1 MRRTAV
7 ILALALPVLIM
18 TGPEAS
24 AQTADS
30 LRSETNTGADAG
42 NIHSLYAGGG
52 YGSNMIY
59 LGSTMSQD
67 NPYGY
72 ASVSYGFHNK
82 LFVTV
87 SAVHLSA
94 ADPLAAFYIGSLT
107 YSHPFNK
114 WFDISAGLYRYQVN
128 STLTDTLFG
137 SFNYG
142 DLTLGF
148 DWNILYTKISA
159 GALFSEESQGFYQV
173 RNSRYFQTPE
183 FFRGKA
189 SISFDPYVNLM
200 FGTLTEV
207 TSTDDTTF
215 YYSVSS
221 PYRKWRN
228 QGNGNGN
235 PPGSTVNTTYSY
247 NNKFGLLE
255 IDLGLPVDFN
265 TDFMT
270 IGVEPSYV
278 IPLYDDSY
286 YPGAKGF
293 VLSMSVIFRIF

>member
-1 MRRTAV
+1 LIV
-7 ILALALPVLIM
+7 ALPALIM
-18 TGPEAS
+18 TGPGLS
-24 AQTADS
+24 AQTADKLQAS
-30 LRSETNTGADAG
+30 DSSAVVAGKTG
-42 NIHSLYAGGG
+42 SFYAGGG

-72 ASVSYGFHNK
+72 ASLSYGFHNK
-82 LFVTV
+82 LFATV

-94 ADPLAAFYIGSLT
+94 SDPMVAFYIGSLS
-107 YSHPFNK
+107 YSHPFND
-114 WFDISAGLYRYQVN
+114 WFDISAGLYRYQVDP
-128 STLTDTLFG
+128 SLTDTLFG

-159 GALFSEESQGFYQV
+159 GALFSEESQGFYQI
-173 RNSRYFQTPE
+173 RNSRYFQTPD

-228 QGNGNGN
+228 KGTGTVN

-255 IDLGLPVDFN
+255 IDLGLPIDFN

-293 VLSMSVIFRIF
+293 VFSLSVIFRIF

>member
-82 LFVTV
+82 LFATV

-94 ADPLAAFYIGSLT
+94 ADPLAAFYIGSLS
-107 YSHPFNK
+107 YSHPFND
-114 WFDISAGLYRYQVN
+114 WFDISAGLYRYQVDP
-128 STLTDTLFG
+128 SLTDTLFG

-159 GALFSEESQGFYQV
+159 GALFSEESQGFWQI

-200 FGTLTEV
+200 FGTFTEV
-207 TSTDDTTF
+207 ASTDDTTF

>member
-1 MRRTAV
+1 
-7 ILALALPVLIM
+7 M
-18 TGPEAS
+18 TGPGLS
-24 AQTADS
+24 AQTADKPQASDS
-30 LRSETNTGADAG
+30 LKADAG
-42 NIHSLYAGGG
+42 KAGSFYAGGG

-72 ASVSYGFHNK
+72 ASLSYGFHNK
-82 LFVTV
+82 LFATV

-94 ADPLAAFYIGSLT
+94 ADPLAAFYIGSLS
-107 YSHPFNK
+107 YSHPFNN
-114 WFDISAGLYRYQVN
+114 WFDISAGLYRYQVDP
-128 STLTDTLFG
+128 SLTDTLFG

-159 GALFSEESQGFYQV
+159 GALFSEESQGFYQI

-189 SISFDPYVNLM
+189 NISLDPYVNLM

-207 TSTDDTTF
+207 TSTDDTVL

-221 PYRKWRN
+221 PYRQWRN
-228 QGNGNGN
+228 KGNGN

-255 IDLGLPVDFN
+255 IDLGLPIDFN

-293 VLSMSVIFRIF
+293 VFSMSVIFRIF

>member
-1 MRRTAV
+1 MGKSAFIL
-7 ILALALPVLIM
+7 ILALPALIM
-18 TGPEAS
+18 AGPGLS
-24 AQTADS
+24 AQTADRLALS
-30 LRSETNTGADAG
+30 DSSKADDG
-42 NIHSLYAGGG
+42 KPGSLYAGGG

-72 ASVSYGFHNK
+72 ATVSYGFHNK
-82 LFVTV
+82 LFATV
-87 SAVHLSA
+87 SAVHLAA
-94 ADPLAAFYIGSLT
+94 ADPLAAFYIGSLS
-107 YSHPFNK
+107 YSHPFND
-114 WFDISAGLYRYQVN
+114 WFDISAGLYRYQVDP
-128 STLTDTLFG
+128 SLTDTLFG

-148 DWNILYTKISA
+148 DWNILYTKLSA
-159 GALFSEESQGFYQV
+159 GALFTEESQGFWQI

-200 FGTLTEV
+200 FGTFTEV
-207 TSTDDTTF
+207 ASTDDTTF

-228 QGNGNGN
+228 KGNGK

-247 NNKFGLLE
+247 YNKFGLLE

-278 IPLYDDSY
+278 IPLYDDSN

-293 VLSMSVIFRIF
+293 VFSLSVIFRIF

>member
-1 MRRTAV
+1 MIV
-7 ILALALPVLIM
+7 ALPVLLM
-18 TGPEAS
+18 TGPGLS
-24 AQTADS
+24 AQTADRAQAS
-30 LRSETNTGADAG
+30 DSSKAVAG
-42 NIHSLYAGGG
+42 KSSSLYAGGG

-82 LFVTV
+82 LFATV

-94 ADPLAAFYIGSLT
+94 ADPLAAFYIGSLS
-107 YSHPFNK
+107 YSHPFND
-114 WFDISAGLYRYQVN
+114 WFDISAGLYRYQVDP
-128 STLTDTLFG
+128 SLTDTLFG

-183 FFRGKA
+183 FFGGKA

-207 TSTDDTTF
+207 TSTDDTAY

-221 PYRKWRN
+221 PFRQWRKK
-228 QGNGNGN
+228 GNGN

-247 NNKFGLLE
+247 SNNFGLLE
-255 IDLGLPVDFN
+255 IDLGLPIDFN

-293 VLSMSVIFRIF
+293 VLSVSAIFRIF

>member
-1 MRRTAV
+1 MIV
-7 ILALALPVLIM
+7 ALPVLM
-18 TGPEAS
+18 LTGPGLS
-24 AQTADS
+24 AQTADMPRDS
-30 LRSETNTGADAG
+30 DSSKTGAGKA
-42 NIHSLYAGGG
+42 SSFYAGGG

-72 ASVSYGFHNK
+72 ASLSYGFRNK
-82 LFVTV
+82 LFATV

-94 ADPLAAFYIGSLT
+94 ADPLAAFYIGSLS
-107 YSHPFNK
+107 YSHPFND
-114 WFDISAGLYRYQVN
+114 WFDISAGLYRYHVDP
-128 STLTDTLFG
+128 SLTDTLFG

-183 FFRGKA
+183 FFGGKA

-207 TSTDDTTF
+207 TSTDDTAY

-228 QGNGNGN
+228 KGNGK
-235 PPGSTVNTTYSY
+235 PPGSSGNTNYSY
-247 NNKFGLLE
+247 ENKFGLLE

-293 VLSMSVIFRIF
+293 VLSVSAVFRIF

>member
-1 MRRTAV
+1 MRKSAFIMIV
-7 ILALALPVLIM
+7 ALPVLM
-18 TGPEAS
+18 LTGPDLS
-24 AQTADS
+24 AQTADRPQAS
-30 LRSETNTGADAG
+30 DSSKTDAG
-42 NIHSLYAGGG
+42 KTGSFYAGGG

-72 ASVSYGFHNK
+72 ASLSYGFRNK
-82 LFVTV
+82 LFATV

-94 ADPLAAFYIGSLT
+94 ADPLAAFYIGSLS
-107 YSHPFNK
+107 YSHPFND
-114 WFDISAGLYRYQVN
+114 WFDISAGLYRYQVDP
-128 STLTDTLFG
+128 SLTDTLFG

-183 FFRGKA
+183 FFGGKA

-200 FGTLTEV
+200 FGTLTEI
-207 TSTDDTTF
+207 TSTDDTVF

-221 PYRKWRN
+221 PYRQWRN
-228 QGNGNGN
+228 KGGSTI
-235 PPGSTVNTTYSY
+235 PGSTVNTTYSY

-255 IDLGLPVDFN
+255 IDLGLPIDFS

-278 IPLYDDSY
+278 IPLYDDNF
-286 YPGAKGF
+286 YPVAKGF
-293 VLSMSVIFRIF
+293 VLSVISIFRIF

>member
-1 MRRTAV
+1 
-7 ILALALPVLIM
+7 M
-18 TGPEAS
+18 TGPGVS
-24 AQTADS
+24 AQTADKPQAS
-30 LRSETNTGADAG
+30 DSSKAGTGKAG
-42 NIHSLYAGGG
+42 SFYAGGG

-82 LFVTV
+82 LFATV

-94 ADPLAAFYIGSLT
+94 ADPLAAFYIGSLS
-107 YSHPFNK
+107 YSHPFND
-114 WFDISAGLYRYQVN
+114 WFDISAGLYRYQVDP
-128 STLTDTLFG
+128 SLTDTLFG

-189 SISFDPYVNLM
+189 NISFDPYVNLM
-200 FGTLTEV
+200 FGTITEV
-207 TSTDDTTF
+207 TSTSDTVN

-221 PYRKWRN
+221 PYRQWRN
-228 QGNGNGN
+228 KGGNNT
-235 PPGSTVNTTYSY
+235 PGSAVNTTYSY
-247 NNKFGLLE
+247 TNSFGLLE
-255 IDLGLPVDFN
+255 IDFGLPIDFN

-270 IGVEPSYV
+270 IGLEPSYV
-278 IPLYDDSY
+278 IPLYDDTF

-293 VLSMSVIFRIF
+293 VLSVSAIFRIF

>member
-1 MRRTAV
+1 
-7 ILALALPVLIM
+7 M
-18 TGPEAS
+18 TGPGLS
-24 AQTADS
+24 AQTAGKPMASDS
-30 LRSETNTGADAG
+30 SKADAG
-42 NIHSLYAGGG
+42 KAGSLYAGGG

-82 LFVTV
+82 LFATV
-87 SAVHLSA
+87 SAVNLSA
-94 ADPLAAFYIGSLT
+94 ADPLAAFYIGSLS
-107 YSHPFNK
+107 YSHPFND
-114 WFDISAGLYRYQVN
+114 WFDISAGLYRYQVDP
-128 STLTDTLFG
+128 SLADTLFG
-137 SFNYG
+137 SFTYG

-189 SISFDPYVNLM
+189 NISFDPYVNLM

-207 TSTDDTTF
+207 TSTDDTVF

-221 PYRKWRN
+221 PYRQWRN
-228 QGNGNGN
+228 KGNGTGN
-235 PPGSTVNTTYSY
+235 PPGSTGNTTYSY

-265 TDFMT
+265 TDFIT

-293 VLSMSVIFRIF
+293 VFSISAIFRIF

>member
-1 MRRTAV
+1 MV
-7 ILALALPVLIM
+7 LPVLII

-30 LRSETNTGADAG
+30 TSSATGPGTSAG
-42 NIHSLYAGGG
+42 KVHSLYAGGG

-72 ASVSYGFHNK
+72 AALSYGFHNK
-82 LFVTV
+82 LYATV
-87 SAVHLSA
+87 SAVHLSS
-94 ADPLAAFYIGSLT
+94 ADPLAAFFIGSLT
-107 YSHPFNK
+107 YSHPFND
-114 WFDISAGLYRYQVN
+114 WFDISAGLYRYQVDP
-128 STLTDTLFG
+128 SLADTLFG
-137 SFNYG
+137 SFTYG

-159 GALFSEESQGFYQV
+159 GALFSEESQDFYQV

-189 SISFDPYVNLM
+189 NISFDPYVNLM
-200 FGTLTEV
+200 FGNITEA
-207 TSTDDTTF
+207 TSSTDTVE

-221 PYRKWRN
+221 PFRKWRN
-228 QGNGNGN
+228 GANGTTS
-235 PPGSTVNTTYSY
+235 GSTVNTTYSY
-247 NNKFGLLE
+247 SNRFGLLE
-255 IDLGLPVDFN
+255 IDFGLPVDFN

-270 IGVEPSYV
+270 IGIEPSYV
-278 IPLYDDSY
+278 IPLYDDTY

-293 VLSMSVIFRIF
+293 VLSASIIFRIF